1 MQKLKL
7 LGILIKATTS
17 VFYDILNRVCPNGQ
31 GSYREVMRHIEPS
44 GLDKGKRVPMVY
56 TVMGRCKY
64 INVINTGDFH
74 TPLSEFYC

>member
-1 MQKLKL
+1 MLTRRFL
-7 LGILIKATTS
+7 
-17 VFYDILNRVCPNGQ
+17 
-31 GSYREVMRHIEPS
+31 YREVMRHIEPS

-64 INVINTGDFH
+64 INVINTDDFH

>member
-7 LGILIKATTS
+7 LGKLIKATTS

-44 GLDKGKRVPMVY
+44 GLDIY

>member
-1 MQKLKL
+1 MLTRRFL
-7 LGILIKATTS
+7 
-17 VFYDILNRVCPNGQ
+17 
-31 GSYREVMRHIEPS
+31 YREVMRHIEPS

-74 TPLSEFYC
+74 TPLIEFYC